1 MMTDCRYT
9 LCLESLESPAGPGP
23 EHGECPATRHQLRA
37 PGRHLHR
44 PVGQVAP
51 EPDQEALNLTNFDL
65 RSFKIFSL
73 TEPDYGGSMISS
85 HFVKS
90 SIYFNNKT
98 QIHQIITV
106 MSLSLR
112 LLIYIHGKCRIH
124 HVF

>member
-9 LCLESLESPAGPGP
+9 LCLESGADPAGVRGLESPAGPGP
-23 EHGECPATRHQLRA
+23 ERGECPATSHQLRV

-51 EPDQEALNLTNFDL
+51 EPDQEALNLTNFHP

-98 QIHQIITV
+98 KIH
-106 MSLSLR
+106 
-112 LLIYIHGKCRIH
+112 
-124 HVF
+124 

>member
-1 MMTDCRYT
+1 MTDCRYM
-9 LCLESLESPAGPGP
+9 LCLESLVGVDSAGVQGLEPPVPADPGP
-23 EHGECPATRHQLRA
+23 ERGECPATSHQLRV

-51 EPDQEALNLTNFDL
+51 EPDQEALNLTNFHP

-98 QIHQIITV
+98 KIH
-106 MSLSLR
+106 
-112 LLIYIHGKCRIH
+112 
-124 HVF
+124 

>member
-51 EPDQEALNLTNFDL
+51 EPEQEASAKPNQFPSKELQDL
-65 RSFKIFSL
+65 QS
-73 TEPDYGGSMISS
+73 
-85 HFVKS
+85 
-90 SIYFNNKT
+90 N
-98 QIHQIITV
+98 
-106 MSLSLR
+106 
-112 LLIYIHGKCRIH
+112 
-124 HVF
+124 